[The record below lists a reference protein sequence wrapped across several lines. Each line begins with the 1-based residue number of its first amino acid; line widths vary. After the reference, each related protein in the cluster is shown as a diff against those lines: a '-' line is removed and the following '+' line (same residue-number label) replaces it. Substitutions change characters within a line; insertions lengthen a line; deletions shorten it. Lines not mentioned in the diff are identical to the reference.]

1 MCEVGLGPNEETE
14 EGVKATINRPEL
26 LPRSEQKDENE
37 DEGLWKVCE
46 FLLQQTEGRSLL
58 QSH

>member
-14 EGVKATINRPEL
+14 EGVKATINRPEI

-37 DEGLWKVCE
+37 DEG
-46 FLLQQTEGRSLL
+46 R
-58 QSH
+58 